1 MNKKGMAAILVA
13 LVILLFIVY
22 TRIGPPPTV
31 KTVRVVTPP
40 AIIASLPV
48 WIAEEKGM
56 FLNRGL
62 NIQLVDLTSSPL
74 MVEAML
80 AGNVDVLPAVS
91 LVDLVNTGGKGN
103 IALLSSKI
111 FSHSRMK
118 KIPPFESILTS
129 TGSAISN
136 LKGLEGK
143 RIAVYPGMTAELA
156 VKYFL
161 KSNGVNP
168 EKVRFIKLPPPEHEP
183 ALLRGD
189 VDAMYV
195 YEPSRTFSLQNGK
208 ARELSGSVYASL
220 NEPSAIGCSA
230 ISRNFLRADPA
241 AAEKFLGAWN
251 EAILFIRN
259 NPAEA
264 RSILSKKLK
273 LPEAVA
279 ASATWVDATKTDET
293 SFQMLSDTVA
303 SFKSA
308 GIIPDEFYF
317 EKDMVLQ
324 R

>member
-1 MNKKGMAAILVA
+1 MNKKTIVAILMA
-13 LVILLFIVY
+13 LVIALFVVY
-22 TRIGPPPTV
+22 VRIGPPPVV
-31 KTVRVVTPP
+31 KTVRVITPP

-62 NIQLVDLTSSPL
+62 NIQLVDLTNSQL

-91 LVDLVNTGGKGN
+91 LADLVNTGGTGN
-103 IALLSSKI
+103 IALLQVKI

-129 TGSAISN
+129 TGNAIGN
-136 LKGLEGK
+136 IKELEGR
-143 RIAVYPGMTAELA
+143 RIAVYPGMTSELA

-161 KSNGVNP
+161 RSSGVNQ
-168 EKVRFIKLPPPEHEP
+168 ENIRYIKLPPPEHEP

-189 VDAMYV
+189 VDAIHV
-195 YEPSRTFSLQNGK
+195 YEPFRTLSLQNGK
-208 ARELSGSVYASL
+208 ARELAGSVYATL
-220 NEPSAIGCSA
+220 NEPSGIGCSA
-230 ISRNFLRADPA
+230 ISRNFYRDKTD
-241 AAEKFLGAWN
+241 AAEKFLDAWN
-251 EAILFIRN
+251 EAIDFIRD

-264 RSILSKKLK
+264 RKVLSQRLG
-273 LPEAVA
+273 LPETVA

-293 SFQMLSDTVA
+293 SYQILSDTVSSA
-303 SFKSA
+303 KSA
-308 GIIPDEFYF
+308 GIIPDGFYF
-317 EKDMVLQ
+317 EKDMVLH